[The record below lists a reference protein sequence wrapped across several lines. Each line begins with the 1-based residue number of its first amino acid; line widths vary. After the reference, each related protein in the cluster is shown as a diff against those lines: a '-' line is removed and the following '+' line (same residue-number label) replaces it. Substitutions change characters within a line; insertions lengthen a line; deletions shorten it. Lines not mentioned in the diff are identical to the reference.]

1 MRKNRMACALLVL
14 ALLFGAAGAA
24 RSSELLRERAKN
36 LYSVQDYRGALAL
49 FDRLLGEV
57 PGDGE
62 ALDYS
67 AWCLRYL
74 GDWKSAEERFFQAL
88 DAPSGAL
95 TSWIHV
101 GLGET
106 YLGAGDEQKAVTS
119 FQKAIESAPD
129 DEELFLRSQKGIA
142 WASAFLG
149 EREEHERALALI
161 REKDEKFAEA
171 VQSDTGAILEEREA
185 LAAEKKPSEEPVEPV
200 LVLDTTERHAKLFE
214 EEALEE
220 ELDEIVSDVLVQ
232 EEPPAAKQEDVLEII
247 VLDDVKTGGDIASS
261 GEKEQ
266 ARGTDET
273 PPSDTTIT
281 PSPAPEATLEKE
293 ETAATPAASKPKPAK
308 KPSEKKPQEKKPAQ
322 AGDVVSS
329 PSTVWGVRIGVALDE
344 EISRAESEGLALE
357 KESTTDK
364 YGVQRFPF
372 TPKTRPFPSSV
383 RSQAVSEFYHIEG
396 YKGAILKV
404 HGMIKTKPLPKPLE
418 WKKATFDAV
427 VGEYSKEHGKPAILT
442 DQGTSSEAAW
452 LLPERRVLWVF
463 IDAGLDNTCQVQM
476 SYVDRRIQAGHLIG
490 ILK

>member
-1 MRKNRMACALLVL
+1 MKKYKMTCALLVL

-24 RSSELLRERAKN
+24 CSSELLRERAKN

-49 FDRLLGEV
+49 FDRLLGEI

-106 YLGAGDEQKAVTS
+106 YLGAGDERKAVAS
-119 FQKAIESAPD
+119 FQKAIESAPGD
-129 DEELFLRSQKGIA
+129 DELFLRSQKGIA
-142 WASAFLG
+142 WAAAFFG
-149 EREEHERALALI
+149 EREEYGRALALI
-161 REKDEKFAEA
+161 REKDEKFAEE
-171 VQSDTGAILEEREA
+171 VLGDTGAILEEREA
-185 LAAEKKPSEEPVEPV
+185 LAAAKKSSDEPVEPI
-200 LVLDTTERHAKLFE
+200 LVLDTMERHAKLYE
-214 EEALEE
+214 EEALED
-220 ELDEIVSDVLVQ
+220 ELDEILSEVLVQ
-232 EEPPAAKQEDVLEII
+232 ETPAAEKQEDVLEII
-247 VLDDVKTGGDIASS
+247 VLDDVKTGGDVASS
-261 GEKEQ
+261 GEKEETP
-266 ARGTDET
+266 GPDET
-273 PPSDTTIT
+273 PPGDTTIT
-281 PSPAPEATLEKE
+281 PLPTPGAALEKPE
-293 ETAATPAASKPKPAK
+293 ESAGPVLSKQKPAK
-308 KPSEKKPQEKKPAQ
+308 KPSQKKPEEKKTAQ
-322 AGDVVSS
+322 SGATVSP
-329 PSTVWGVRIGVALDE
+329 PSAVWGVRIGVALDE
-344 EISRAESEGLALE
+344 ELTRAQGEGLAVE

-364 YGVQRFPF
+364 YGVRRFPF
-372 TPKTRPFPSSV
+372 TPKITPFPSSV
-383 RSQAVSEFYHIEG
+383 RSQAASEFYHIEG
-396 YKGAILKV
+396 YKGTILKV
-404 HGMIKTKPLPKPLE
+404 HGMVKTKLLPKPLE

-427 VGEYSKEHGKPAILT
+427 VDEYSKEHGKPAILT

-463 IDAGLDNTCQVQM
+463 IDAGLDNTCQVQI